1 MYNTYYSLTM
11 KQKKLKKKKRNV
23 INLNNQLIST

>member
-11 KQKKLKKKKRNV
+11 KQKKLKKKKRGT
-23 INLNNQLIST
+23 LLISTIS